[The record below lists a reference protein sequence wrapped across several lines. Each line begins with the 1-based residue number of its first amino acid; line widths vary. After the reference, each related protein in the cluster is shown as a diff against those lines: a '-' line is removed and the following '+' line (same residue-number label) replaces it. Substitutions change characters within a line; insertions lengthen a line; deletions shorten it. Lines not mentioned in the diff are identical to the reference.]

1 MLIVFDFTILVNH
14 TFINSLVTTYEVIM
28 IIFIFTLL
36 KGKFKQNEIKKT
48 TGIPR
53 TFLQLATAE
62 TPGAKMCKGMYLLG
76 NHTFCAD
83 KRFILDSLKINDF
96 WKKKVSLFNEIL
108 ATFNKSASKPTY

>member
-1 MLIVFDFTILVNH
+1 
-14 TFINSLVTTYEVIM
+14 M
-28 IIFIFTLL
+28 IIICTLL
-36 KGKFKQNEIKKT
+36 KGKFKQNEIKRT

-83 KRFILDSLKINDF
+83 
-96 WKKKVSLFNEIL
+96 
-108 ATFNKSASKPTY
+108 T

>member
-1 MLIVFDFTILVNH
+1 
-14 TFINSLVTTYEVIM
+14 M
-28 IIFIFTLL
+28 IIYNLL

-76 NHTFCAD
+76 NHTFYVD
-83 KRFILDSLKINDF
+83 
-96 WKKKVSLFNEIL
+96 
-108 ATFNKSASKPTY
+108 T